1 MVVRTLNPGKG
12 GSMTQYIGMDAH
24 MSTCSFC
31 VMDESGSELDNIT
44 LPTNGRL
51 IIDYLR
57 NTAGTKKLAF
67 EECELSNW
75 LYEILK
81 DEVDELIVCNPVANK
96 EYKKKKTDK
105 LDARQLAKLLRG
117 NFLTPVFHDGSKRE
131 RFRGLLSGYQQLVN
145 ENIRIKNKYKSLFRR
160 SGIKIEGE
168 AVYKNRYLLEKITRP
183 DYRFIGI
190 QLHYLLERMNE
201 SIELYQQQIVYSKK
215 HFKEI
220 ENLTTIPGIGSI
232 QAAKIVSQVINPKR
246 FPNKYK
252 YFGYCGLVRHKKES
266 GQRRYGTQKI
276 WGNRT
281 LKCVYKMAGHQAIKG
296 TSALR
301 KYYDYLRLKGVSD
314 NNAYNAV
321 CRKIAAISL
330 SIWRNNTKYDDNI
343 VSGSLIK

>member
-1 MVVRTLNPGKG
+1 MA
-12 GSMTQYIGMDAH
+12 QYIGMDAH

-31 VMDESGSELDNIT
+31 VMDENGSEVDNIT

-51 IIDYLR
+51 IIGYLR
-57 NTAGTKKLAF
+57 SIRGVKKLAF

-105 LDARQLAKLLRG
+105 LDARKLARLLRG

-131 RFRGLLSGYQQLVN
+131 RFRGLMSGYQHMVN
-145 ENIRIKNKYKSLFRR
+145 ETVRLKNRYKSLFRR
-160 SGIKIEGE
+160 SGIKVEGE
-168 AVYKNRYLLEKITRP
+168 RIYKDRDLLEEIERP
-183 DYRFIGI
+183 DFRFIGI
-190 QLHYLLERMNE
+190 QLHYLLEKMDE
-201 SIELYQQQIVYSKK
+201 SLTLYQQQIIRSRK

-220 ENLTTIPGIGSI
+220 GNLTSIPGIGYI
-232 QAAKIVSQVINPKR
+232 QAAKIVSQVINPRR

-252 YFGYCGLVRHKKES
+252 YFSYCGLVRHKRES
-266 GQRRYGTQKI
+266 GQGRYGNEKI

-301 KYYDYLRLKGVSD
+301 KYYDHLCKKGLSE
-314 NNAYNAV
+314 NKAYNAV

-330 SIWRNNTKYDDNI
+330 SVWRNNRKYDNNI
-343 VSGSLIK
+343 ILNDLIK

>member
-1 MVVRTLNPGKG
+1 MP
-12 GSMTQYIGMDAH
+12 QYIGMDAH
-24 MSTCSFC
+24 MSTCTFC
-31 VMDESGSELDNIT
+31 VMDESGRETDNTT
-44 LPTNGRL
+44 LGTNGRL
-51 IIDYLR
+51 IINYLR
-57 NTAGTKKLAF
+57 DIRGAKKLVF

-81 DEVDELIVCNPVANK
+81 DEVDELVVCNPVANR

-105 LDARQLAKLLRG
+105 LDARKLAKLLRG

-131 RFRGLLSGYQQLVN
+131 RFRGLMSGYQDLVN
-145 ENIRIKNKYKSLFRR
+145 ETVRFKNRYKSLFRR
-160 SGIKIEGE
+160 SGIKVEGE
-168 AVYKNRYLLEKITRP
+168 RIYKDRDLLKELDRP
-183 DYRFIGI
+183 DFRFIGI
-190 QLHYLLERMNE
+190 QLHYILEKMNE
-201 SIELYQQQIVYSKK
+201 SLTIYQQQIGRSKK

-220 ENLTTIPGIGSI
+220 GNLTSIPGIGYI

-266 GQRRYGTQKI
+266 GGRRYGNEKI

-281 LKCVYKMAGHQAIKG
+281 LKCVYKMAGHAAIKG

-301 KYYDYLRLKGVSD
+301 KYYDYLRQKGISD
-314 NNAYNAV
+314 KKAYNAV

-330 SIWRNNTKYDDNI
+330 SVWRNNTKYDDNI
-343 VSGSLIK
+343 ILNGLIK